1 MVEITLWLILLSKYD
16 FCLVFKKQ
24 SDFPSLLWHMYV
36 LLFSLKYYH
45 KTYAFWHPSLKPLSF
60 LIVKENYEGG
70 HSHLPPTLE
79 CWKYFT
85 MYQIS
90 PAGKK
95 RDPVLS
101 VYPWTFLASRKKF
114 KYQQSLFLQTCCIQ
128 TFLFRNKAT
137 PSWSGLLVP
146 VTLFKCNL
154 LLRKYYPCNSTQ
166 SVNP

>member
-1 MVEITLWLILLSKYD
+1 MRLPLWLILLSKYD

-45 KTYAFWHPSLKPLSF
+45 KTYAFWHPSLKPLFF

-90 PAGKK
+90 PARKK
-95 RDPVLS
+95 WDPVLS

-114 KYQQSLFLQTCCIQ
+114 KYQQSVST
-128 TFLFRNKAT
+128 
-137 PSWSGLLVP
+137 
-146 VTLFKCNL
+146 NL
-154 LLRKYYPCNSTQ
+154 LHTNISVQEQSYTLLKRSTCASYFVQ
-166 SVNP
+166 MQFITEKILSL